1 MRRYLL
7 FIKLKRIIIP
17 VEYNK
22 QKDKINLHLSKVKLG
37 LCITGLLICVGL
49 VAAVPHFVKGSL
61 GPRPVSAGPS
71 VNGISTDNL
80 GNALLIQA
88 AAASGQNPAAA
99 GQGSRSALQG
109 SVITANLP
117 VTDPSAAG
125 PAAGA
130 PVPQPAVQE
139 KCYPGRMY
147 PMEHCAP
154 LFCPEFADPCNSCGK
169 LRETACLI
177 E

>member
-61 GPRPVSAGPS
+61 GPHPVSAGPS
-71 VNGISTDNL
+71 VNGISTDNSDY
-80 GNALLIQA
+80 ALLIQA
-88 AAASGQNPAAA
+88 SAASGQNPAEA

-109 SVITANLP
+109 SVITVNSP
-117 VTDPSAAG
+117 VTAPGAG
-125 PAAGA
+125 PTTSA
-130 PVPQPAVQE
+130 PVPQLPVQE

-147 PMEHCAP
+147 PMEHCGP
-154 LFCPEFADPCNSCGK
+154 LFCPEFVDPCNSCGK